1 MFGNMFKKK
10 RYLFEDEGVM
20 VVDMDHTAGRYYDEA
35 MKKLEVESYQGDE
48 MVVNMGPQHPST
60 HGVLR
65 LELVLDGEVVKKT
78 TPHIGYLHRNFEK
91 HAENIPYNEVI
102 PFCDRIDYISSMN
115 QGMAYALAVE
125 KLIGLTELPE
135 KVEYMRVLCCELNR
149 IASHLIAVGTF
160 GLDVGAITP
169 FLWAFRDR
177 EKILDLL
184 EWLTGARMLYNY
196 IWVGGLA
203 REMPDGWD
211 AKVREFVDYFGPKMT
226 EFNKLLTKNH
236 IFIER
241 TADVGVLPE
250 DIAVSYGCTGP
261 VLRGSGVKWDLRKDE
276 PYSTPPWDLRRFAP
290 HPAGFERCSK
300 PCWTTLGELHSWYSG
315 PAPTRRPFARAA
327 AQRPRRREYFRC
339 DDCPPAVLVQLALRA
354 GIGALSSPGEKTVPI
369 ALSLGSTVVA
379 DRTLTASSS
388 HLLSTRRIPPPDRPT
403 TSFRS
408 TPCHATCLHCPQ
420 VKVRTCR
427 PWHRD
432 QEGIAFI
439 PISIDLQV

>member
-115 QGMAYALAVE
+115 QDMAYALAVE

-211 AKVREFVDYFGPKMT
+211 AKVKEFVDYFGPKMD

-250 DIAVSYGCTGP
+250 DMAVSYGCTGP

-276 PYSTPPWDLRRFAP
+276 PYSYYDKFEFDVPVGEGKFGPLGSVLDRYLVRIEEMNQSVKIIRQALDGLQQHKDQDVKSAIPRRIRPADGAEAYVRSETPR
-290 HPAGFERCSK
+290 
-300 PCWTTLGELHSWYSG
+300 GELGYLIRSDGTDVPS
-315 PAPTRRPFARAA
+315 RVKARS
-327 AQRPRRREYFRC
+327 PCFSNISVI
-339 DDCPPAVLVQLALRA
+339 DDISRGGMIADLVVIIGSLDIVL
-354 GIGALSSPGEKTVPI
+354 GCI
-369 ALSLGSTVVA
+369 
-379 DRTLTASSS
+379 DR
-388 HLLSTRRIPPPDRPT
+388 
-403 TSFRS
+403 
-408 TPCHATCLHCPQ
+408 
-420 VKVRTCR
+420 
-427 PWHRD
+427 
-432 QEGIAFI
+432 
-439 PISIDLQV
+439 

>member
-236 IFIER
+236 IFIAR

-276 PYSTPPWDLRRFAP
+276 PYSYYDKFEFDVPVGEGKFGPLGSVLDRYLVRIEEINQSVKIIRQALDGLQQHKDQDVKSAIPRRIRPADGAEVYVRNETPR
-290 HPAGFERCSK
+290 
-300 PCWTTLGELHSWYSG
+300 GELGYLIRSDGTDVPS
-315 PAPTRRPFARAA
+315 RVKARS
-327 AQRPRRREYFRC
+327 PCFSNISVI
-339 DDCPPAVLVQLALRA
+339 DDISRGGMIADLVIIIGSLDIVL
-354 GIGALSSPGEKTVPI
+354 GCI
-369 ALSLGSTVVA
+369 
-379 DRTLTASSS
+379 DR
-388 HLLSTRRIPPPDRPT
+388 
-403 TSFRS
+403 
-408 TPCHATCLHCPQ
+408 
-420 VKVRTCR
+420 
-427 PWHRD
+427 
-432 QEGIAFI
+432 
-439 PISIDLQV
+439 

>member
-1 MFGNMFKKK
+1 MFGNLFKKK

-35 MKKLEVESYQGDE
+35 MKKLEIESYHGDE

-149 IASHLIAVGTF
+149 IASHLIAIGTF

-211 AKVREFVDYFGPKMT
+211 AKVREFVDYFEPKMT

-250 DIAVSYGCTGP
+250 DRAVSYGCTGP

-276 PYSTPPWDLRRFAP
+276 PYSYYDKFEFDVPVGEGKFGPLGSVLDRYLVRIEEINQSVKIIRQALDGLQQHKDQDVKSAIPRRIRPADGAEAYVRSETPR
-290 HPAGFERCSK
+290 
-300 PCWTTLGELHSWYSG
+300 GELGYLIRSDGTDVPS
-315 PAPTRRPFARAA
+315 RVKARS
-327 AQRPRRREYFRC
+327 PCFSNISVI
-339 DDCPPAVLVQLALRA
+339 DDISRGGMIADLVIIIGSLDIVL
-354 GIGALSSPGEKTVPI
+354 GCI
-369 ALSLGSTVVA
+369 
-379 DRTLTASSS
+379 DR
-388 HLLSTRRIPPPDRPT
+388 
-403 TSFRS
+403 
-408 TPCHATCLHCPQ
+408 
-420 VKVRTCR
+420 
-427 PWHRD
+427 
-432 QEGIAFI
+432 
-439 PISIDLQV
+439 

>member
-1 MFGNMFKKK
+1 MFGNLFKKK

-20 VVDMDHTAGRYYDEA
+20 VVDMDQTAGRYYDEA
-35 MKKLEVESYQGDE
+35 MKMLEVESYQGDE

-115 QGMAYALAVE
+115 QDMAYALAVE

-211 AKVREFVDYFGPKMT
+211 AKVKEFVDYFGPKMD

-236 IFIER
+236 IFIQR
-241 TADVGVLPE
+241 TVDVGVLPE
-250 DIAVSYGCTGP
+250 DMAVSYGCTGP

-276 PYSTPPWDLRRFAP
+276 PYSYYDKFEFDVPVGEGKFGPLGSVLDRYLVRIEEMNQSVKIIRQALDGLQQHKDQDVKSAIPRRIRPADGAEAYVRSETPR
-290 HPAGFERCSK
+290 
-300 PCWTTLGELHSWYSG
+300 GELGYLIRSDGTDVPS
-315 PAPTRRPFARAA
+315 RVKARS
-327 AQRPRRREYFRC
+327 PCFSNISVI
-339 DDCPPAVLVQLALRA
+339 DDISRGGMIADLVVIIGSLDIVL
-354 GIGALSSPGEKTVPI
+354 GCI
-369 ALSLGSTVVA
+369 
-379 DRTLTASSS
+379 DR
-388 HLLSTRRIPPPDRPT
+388 
-403 TSFRS
+403 
-408 TPCHATCLHCPQ
+408 
-420 VKVRTCR
+420 
-427 PWHRD
+427 
-432 QEGIAFI
+432 
-439 PISIDLQV
+439 

>member
-20 VVDMDHTAGRYYDEA
+20 VVDMDQTAGRYYDEA
-35 MKKLEVESYQGDE
+35 MKMLEVESYQGDE

-115 QGMAYALAVE
+115 QDMAYALAVE

-211 AKVREFVDYFGPKMT
+211 AKVKEFVDYFGPKMD

-250 DIAVSYGCTGP
+250 DMAVSYGCTGP

-276 PYSTPPWDLRRFAP
+276 PYSYYDKFEFDVPVGEGKFGPLGSVLDRYLVRIEEMNQSVKIIRQALDGLQQHKDQDVKSAIPRRIRPADGAEAYVRSETPR
-290 HPAGFERCSK
+290 
-300 PCWTTLGELHSWYSG
+300 GELGYLIRSDGTDVPS
-315 PAPTRRPFARAA
+315 RVKARS
-327 AQRPRRREYFRC
+327 PCFSNISVI
-339 DDCPPAVLVQLALRA
+339 DDISRGGMIADLVVIIGSLDIVL
-354 GIGALSSPGEKTVPI
+354 GCI
-369 ALSLGSTVVA
+369 
-379 DRTLTASSS
+379 DR
-388 HLLSTRRIPPPDRPT
+388 
-403 TSFRS
+403 
-408 TPCHATCLHCPQ
+408 
-420 VKVRTCR
+420 
-427 PWHRD
+427 
-432 QEGIAFI
+432 
-439 PISIDLQV
+439 

>member
-1 MFGNMFKKK
+1 MFGNLFKKK

-20 VVDMDHTAGRYYDEA
+20 VVDMDQTAGRYYDEA
-35 MKKLEVESYQGDE
+35 MKMLEVESYQGDE

-115 QGMAYALAVE
+115 QDMAYALAVE

-211 AKVREFVDYFGPKMT
+211 AKVKEFVDYFGPKMD

-236 IFIER
+236 IFIQR
-241 TADVGVLPE
+241 TVDVGVLTE
-250 DIAVSYGCTGP
+250 DMAVSYGCTGP

-276 PYSTPPWDLRRFAP
+276 PYSYYDKFEFDVPVGEGKFGPLGSVLDRYLVRIEEMNQSVKIIRQALDGLQQHKDQDVKSAIPRRIRPADGAEAYVRSETPR
-290 HPAGFERCSK
+290 
-300 PCWTTLGELHSWYSG
+300 GELGYLIRSDGTDVPS
-315 PAPTRRPFARAA
+315 RVKARS
-327 AQRPRRREYFRC
+327 PCFSNISVI
-339 DDCPPAVLVQLALRA
+339 DDISRGGMIADLVIIIGSLDIVL
-354 GIGALSSPGEKTVPI
+354 GCI
-369 ALSLGSTVVA
+369 
-379 DRTLTASSS
+379 DR
-388 HLLSTRRIPPPDRPT
+388 
-403 TSFRS
+403 
-408 TPCHATCLHCPQ
+408 
-420 VKVRTCR
+420 
-427 PWHRD
+427 
-432 QEGIAFI
+432 
-439 PISIDLQV
+439 